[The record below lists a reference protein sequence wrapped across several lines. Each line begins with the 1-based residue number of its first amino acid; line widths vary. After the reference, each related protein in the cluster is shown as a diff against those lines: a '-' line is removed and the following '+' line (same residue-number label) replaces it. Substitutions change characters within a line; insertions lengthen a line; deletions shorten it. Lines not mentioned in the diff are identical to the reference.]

1 MNFTMA
7 TLLRS
12 RKSLILA
19 TFTLAAI
26 LIANFFLAP
35 SKAEAAA
42 QTVSYAMNGDCA
54 DYYDEEDEYAIF
66 EEEQDWSCYVTV
78 KVKPLTPKRKV
89 ILQYWDK
96 KWKEEDSITT
106 STKGSAN
113 LFFDSYCNSGEFCD
127 GEWKFRVLVPAASG
141 QKATNSTSFYV
152 VFYPLS
158 VEDYNEDYE
167 GN

>member
-1 MNFTMA
+1 MNFTA
-7 TLLRS
+7 AALLRS
-12 RKSLILA
+12 RKSLVLA
-19 TFTLAAI
+19 IFSLAAV

-35 SKAEAAA
+35 SKAEAAT

-54 DYYDEEDEYAIF
+54 DYHDEEGEYAIF
-66 EEEQDWSCYVTV
+66 EEEADWSCYVTV

-96 KWKEEDSITT
+96 KWKEEDSVTT

-113 LFFDSYCNSGEFCD
+113 LFFDSYCTSGEFCD

-152 VFYPLS
+152 TFYPMAVDES
-158 VEDYNEDYE
+158 SEDYE
-167 GN
+167 G

>member
-19 TFTLAAI
+19 TFTLAAV

-35 SKAEAAA
+35 SKAEAAT

-66 EEEQDWSCYVTV
+66 EDEPGWTCYVTV

-89 ILQYWDK
+89 ILQFWGK
-96 KWKEEDSITT
+96 KWKEEDSTTT

-113 LFFDSYCNSGEFCD
+113 LYFNTSCSDTFCEGEY
-127 GEWKFRVLVPAASG
+127 KFRVLVPAATG
-141 QKATNSTSFYV
+141 QKATNSNSFYV
-152 VFYPLS
+152 NFYPAA
-158 VEDYNEDYE
+158 VEDYDEDYDS
-167 GN
+167 

>member
-1 MNFTMA
+1 MNFISA

-19 TFTLAAI
+19 TFTLAAV
-26 LIANFFLAP
+26 LIANFFFAP

-42 QTVSYAMNGDCA
+42 QSVSYSINGDCA

-66 EEEQDWSCYVTV
+66 EDEPDWTCYITV
-78 KVKPLTPKRKV
+78 KVKPVTPKRKV
-89 ILQYWDK
+89 ILQFWGK
-96 KWKEEDSITT
+96 KWKEEDSATT

-113 LFFDSYCNSGEFCD
+113 LYFNSYCSGVFCE
-127 GEWKFRVLVPAASG
+127 GEYKFRVLVPAAGG
-141 QKATNSTSFYV
+141 QKSTNSNSFYV
-152 VFYPLS
+152 SFYPIE
-158 VEDYNEDYE
+158 VDEYTEDEE